1 MSVVIYKTMSTFN
14 EMKPEDVTGLQ
25 IFLGFLSFFSVS
37 LGGLAIGLLMGIIT
51 SLITRTTNEVR
62 GESTNYTN
70 CLVLAQMLDYY
81 NQSCYNEP
89 SFTLTL
95 YSSVLY

>member
-1 MSVVIYKTMSTFN
+1 MYQNNVSDGVSVVIYKTMSTFN

-62 GESTNYTN
+62 GESTN
-70 CLVLAQMLDYY
+70 
-81 NQSCYNEP
+81 
-89 SFTLTL
+89 
-95 YSSVLY
+95 